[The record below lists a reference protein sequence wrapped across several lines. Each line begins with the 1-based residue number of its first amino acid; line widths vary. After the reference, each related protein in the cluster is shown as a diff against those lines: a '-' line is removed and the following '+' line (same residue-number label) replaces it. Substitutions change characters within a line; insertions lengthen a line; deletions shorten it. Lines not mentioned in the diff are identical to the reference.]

1 MKKEELIKGRW
12 YLTAGEMFIRFDY
25 LAGRQVWVSEYYNS
39 YKRHTVE
46 SGYTLY
52 EIIRE
57 ATSADALAY
66 PVRDDIPVML
76 ETEARTLSTEER
88 ENRS

>member
-25 LAGRQVWVSEYYNS
+25 LTGRQVWVSEYYNS
-39 YKRHTVE
+39 VKRHTVE
-46 SGYTLY
+46 SGFTEY

-66 PVRDDIPVML
+66 PRIL
-76 ETEARTLSTEER
+76 ETYDAIGNNGDSPITNYEIY
-88 ENRS
+88 